1 MIKAVF
7 FDLDGTFADT
17 APDLAFAVNEMRA
30 ARGISPLPVE
40 VTRPVTSLGARGL
53 LGKGFDLTPEHSGFA
68 ALREEFLAIYERN
81 ICRESRLFA
90 GMDDTLAAIEARGI
104 AWGIVTNKSE
114 RLARLLL
121 GELGVARRAV
131 CIVGGDTAGH
141 TKPHPA
147 PLLAACRV
155 AAVGGGSCIYVGDD
169 ERDIVAGHA
178 AGMKTA
184 VANWG
189 YLNGGNPQAWGAEW
203 VVEKPQDLLRLI

>member
-17 APDLAFAVNEMRA
+17 APDLAYAVNRMRET
-30 ARGISPLPVE
+30 RGLPPLPLE
-40 VTRPVTSLGARGL
+40 MTRPVTSLGARGM
-53 LGKGFDLTPEHSGFA
+53 LGKAFDITPEDPRFRPM
-68 ALREEFLAIYERN
+68 REEFLAIYERD

-90 GMDDTLAAIEARGI
+90 GMDEVLSGIESRRLL
-104 AWGIVTNKSE
+104 WGIVTNKSE
-114 RLARLLL
+114 ALARLLL
-121 GELGVARRAV
+121 GKLGVASRAI

-155 AAVGGGSCIYVGDD
+155 AAVGGESCLYVGDD
-169 ERDIVAGHA
+169 ERDIVAGRA

-184 VANWG
+184 VAGWG
-189 YLNGGNPQAWGAEW
+189 YLNGGNPGQWGAEW
-203 VVEKPQDLLRLI
+203 TLARPQDLLALL